1 MKAIPLVNTELEMA
15 HLFGLSESANAK
27 IVAKKKLQEI
37 PTGSLLRC
45 SFFNKIILSFRNGG
59 SNLRLRFMLTC

>member
-1 MKAIPLVNTELEMA
+1 MVNTELEMA

-37 PTGSLLRC
+37 PTGSLLKGVHFLIKLFC
-45 SFFNKIILSFRNGG
+45 LSG
-59 SNLRLRFMLTC
+59 MEDLTLD

>member
-1 MKAIPLVNTELEMA
+1 LKAIPLVNTELEMA

-37 PTGSLLRC
+37 PTG
-45 SFFNKIILSFRNGG
+45 
-59 SNLRLRFMLTC
+59 MEDLTLD

>member
-1 MKAIPLVNTELEMA
+1 MVNTELEMA

-37 PTGSLLRC
+37 PTG
-45 SFFNKIILSFRNGG
+45 KKQQVKYKP
-59 SNLRLRFMLTC
+59 

>member
-1 MKAIPLVNTELEMA
+1 MNTELEMA

-37 PTGSLLRC
+37 PTGSLIAL
-45 SFFNKIILSFRNGG
+45 FALAVHFK
-59 SNLRLRFMLTC
+59 

>member
-1 MKAIPLVNTELEMA
+1 MVFCVFQVQSGNLKVALGLFDKAIPLANTELEMA

-37 PTGSLLRC
+37 PTGL
-45 SFFNKIILSFRNGG
+45 
-59 SNLRLRFMLTC
+59 